1 MFSTQFFPSISM
13 GSECRFTDGGTV
25 SQSLKKQKYDLT
37 GHIQTLTCTLSVKY
51 LIIIARMYP
60 FVTMSGVLVN
70 ILNIIVTQWTLRQLV
85 DTRSHG
91 AWIITRCDDFEQAIS
106 PWFYGH
112 KLVYPLVI
120 CYSLLGYGPVS
131 SMIYRS

>member
-1 MFSTQFFPSISM
+1 M

-60 FVTMSGVLVN
+60 FVTMSVGKYPQYHRD
-70 ILNIIVTQWTLRQLV
+70 TV
-85 DTRSHG
+85 DP
-91 AWIITRCDDFEQAIS
+91 QAAGGYS
-106 PWFYGH
+106 VSWCLDHH
-112 KLVYPLVI
+112 KV
-120 CYSLLGYGPVS
+120 
-131 SMIYRS
+131 